1 MLSTMNAIVVA
12 LLLLASVAPFAQASF
27 YDTSC
32 HAKPATPQGLARL
45 EPIKGTNLGSF
56 NCTGS
61 FLNFDPATGQLTSS
75 SSFPYFALST
85 LYEPSCACW
94 VTTTD
99 LPGLGISVARE
110 YANALPGRTLEGT
123 CLHFNW
129 TELDGSVTHSTG
141 YSHNVNLIHRDLPY
155 LRRSDASLTAH
166 QTLYRVPGT
175 SNELVLVRKFND
187 AGLIEYMYNLVC
199 TMVEPQII

>member
-1 MLSTMNAIVVA
+1 MNAPVVVA
-12 LLLLASVAPFAQASF
+12 LLLLSVLAPWAQANF
-27 YDTSC
+27 FDTSC
-32 HAKPATPQGLARL
+32 HAKPATAEGLTRL
-45 EPIKGTNLGSF
+45 EPLKGTNLGSF

-61 FLNFDPATGQLTSS
+61 FLNFDPATGHLTSS
-75 SSFPYFALST
+75 SSFPYFPLST

-99 LPGLGISVARE
+99 LPGLGISVALE
-110 YANALPGRTLEGT
+110 YANALPGRALEGT

-129 TELDGSVTHSTG
+129 TESDGSVTKSVG
-141 YSHNVNLIHRDLPY
+141 YAQNVNFVHRDLPY

-166 QTLYRVPGT
+166 QTLYRVKDSGD
-175 SNELVLVRKFND
+175 ELVLVRKFND

-199 TMVEPQII
+199 TMVEPQVI